1 MCRPCKPDRDTNMI
15 KKDRVAVI
23 TGATGNLGS
32 VVAGALA
39 GEGARLALL
48 STNEDKLEKLAGSLK
63 LPEERVFT
71 GAFDRTTGEG
81 TKQAAAAVI
90 EKYGKVDILVHV
102 VGGWTGGKRVVDTT
116 AEDVV
121 GMLDQHLWT
130 TFYLAQAFV
139 PHLEANKW
147 GRIVVVSTPFASK
160 PPVELSAYVVGK
172 AAQEALI
179 LSIAKESGGAGVTA
193 NILQVRSIAT
203 AGDAAKKASA
213 TGPDEITAAI
223 LYLCSD
229 EAGMVNGARLPLY
242 GG

>member
-1 MCRPCKPDRDTNMI
+1 MI

-32 VVAGALA
+32 VVAAALA

-48 STNEDKLEKLAGSLK
+48 SSNQEKLNALSADLK
-63 LPEERVFT
+63 LPEDRVFT
-71 GAFDRTTGEG
+71 GAFDLTSAEG
-81 TKQAAAAVI
+81 NKDAAAAVI
-90 EKYGKVDILVHV
+90 EKYGRVDILVHV
-102 VGGWTGGKRVVDTT
+102 VGGWVGGKRVADTPV
-116 AEDVV
+116 EDVSN
-121 GMLDQHLWT
+121 MLSQHVWS

-147 GRIVVVSTPFASK
+147 GRIIVVSSMFASK
-160 PPVELSAYVVGK
+160 PAAEQSAYVAGK

-179 LSIAKESGGAGVTA
+179 LAIAKESAPSGVTA
-193 NILQVRSIAT
+193 NVIQVKSIAP
-203 AGDAAKKASA
+203 ANESPKKSASS
-213 TGPDEITAAI
+213 TTPDEITSAI

-229 EAGMVNGARLPLY
+229 EAAMVTGARLPLY

>member
-1 MCRPCKPDRDTNMI
+1 MFKQ
-15 KKDRVAVI
+15 DRVAVI

-32 VVAGALA
+32 VVARALA
-39 GEGARLALL
+39 SEGARLALL
-48 STNEDKLEKLAGSLK
+48 STSEDKLEKLARSLQI
-63 LPEERVFT
+63 PDDRVLT
-71 GAFDRTTGEG
+71 GAFDLATAEG

-90 EKYGKVDILVHV
+90 EKYGQVDILIHV
-102 VGGWTGGKRVVDTT
+102 VGGWTGGKRVVDTP
-116 AEDVV
+116 AEDVS

-147 GRIVVVSTPFASK
+147 GRIVAVSSPFASK
-160 PPVELSAYVVGK
+160 PPVELSAYAVGK

-179 LSIAKESGGAGVTA
+179 LSIAKESASSGVTA
-193 NILQVRSIAT
+193 NILQVRSIA
-203 AGDAAKKASA
+203 APNEVPKKASA
-213 TGPDEITAAI
+213 TSAEDITAAI

-229 EAGMVNGARLPLY
+229 EASMVNGARLPLY